1 MIKKFS
7 IVILISALFFI
18 ALSSCNKESIL
29 LIQNVNQNS
38 TNELK
43 SLVSQ
48 VKFWH
53 DSVVSNK
60 VKGINAENNVKSF
73 SLGPDDIIPPSID
86 FDKAYKNFD
95 TVEKKGVSIPLEFNP
110 ITGSYLQFVTS
121 IEKNKVSGYIV
132 RTIPD
137 STYRVK
143 HKNIYDFTN
152 FTGLIIIYNIKGK
165 FLNKIKFNEGV
176 TQISN
181 SVSLIN
187 TEKIKSFDDLQE
199 VTVTGYRK
207 KKRTY
212 LVINQ
217 KFSYDMD
224 YGGGGGWVVVGGD
237 ESPEEPPKIE
247 NKIKNPCLSSIVDK
261 IINAKI
267 SDNLSNEINNIFGES
282 YKINLYFNEKSIE
295 ENYTAESIPVYNPD
309 GSIDCNINIDMSK
322 FSTEVSDEFVA
333 STIIHEISHMLIA
346 TTFTNSSDYN
356 KNDREKNMLINY
368 VSKMKIFLVDNFN
381 TDPNH
386 ALSMIFSG
394 LKWLS
399 EGPGSNKVYRFWSQ
413 ETEDMYFKIITENGF
428 SLVYG
433 DENYF
438 TIYDEKFKNGTLGKK
453 SCKF

>member
-1 MIKKFS
+1 MIKNPK
-7 IVILISALFFI
+7 ITILVSALFFI
-18 ALSSCNKESIL
+18 VLISCNKESTL
-29 LIQNVNQNS
+29 TFQNDNQIS
-38 TNELK
+38 INELK

-60 VKGINAENNVKSF
+60 VKGVNVENNVKSF

-95 TVEKKGVSIPLEFNP
+95 IVEKKGVSIPLEFNP

-187 TEKIKSFDDLQE
+187 TEKIKSFDDLQT

-217 KFSYDMD
+217 NFSYDID

-237 ESPEEPPKIE
+237 APAGVVDDIKTNITDPCISSVMNDILSKDKQNKVMSYINNEFGLNE
-247 NKIKNPCLSSIVDK
+247 NCNM
-261 IINAKI
+261 NI
-267 SDNLSNEINNIFGES
+267 SDVLNLTN
-282 YKINLYFNEKSIE
+282 
-295 ENYTAESIPVYNPD
+295 
-309 GSIDCNINIDMSK
+309 SK
-322 FSTEVSDEFVA
+322 GEFVA
-333 STIIHEISHMLIA
+333 GNNRSIRTGSSLTVNIFINSGDNSSREYFAATILHEMIHGYIASQNIPQNGIEEVIANPQYVDWMSESLISLFPNLSTIDANALALGGLEGTSYFNSLSKDIQDASLK
-346 TTFTNSSDYN
+346 TNGRHRAGN
-356 KNDREKNMLINY
+356 
-368 VSKMKIFLVDNFN
+368 
-381 TDPNH
+381 
-386 ALSMIFSG
+386 
-394 LKWLS
+394 
-399 EGPGSNKVYRFWSQ
+399 EGQ
-413 ETEDMYFKIITENGF
+413 T
-428 SLVYG
+428 
-433 DENYF
+433 
-438 TIYDEKFKNGTLGKK
+438 
-453 SCKF
+453 CK